1 MKKCVPVICALVF
14 VFLPLTAS
22 AKKTQ
27 KIWDEFVKNYQKA
40 EWHYGLERAYEAP
53 NPAKLK
59 GYVVLVKGGLPAER
73 AAFYISWG
81 DYDYRGVT
89 IDGEKVTTRRGAPYT
104 YLQKGDV
111 LAIADTDRIG
121 RTLYLELITAD
132 VYVPE
137 NRKGDKHHSRVT
149 LQVCYKL
156 PKDVYESDDP
166 QRAMELL
173 GEWLKPFASVD
184 DAKNFA
190 AQMAK

>member
-1 MKKCVPVICALVF
+1 MKKILSVICVLV
-14 VFLPLTAS
+14 LTAVS
-22 AKKTQ
+22 LAAFAKKPQ

-73 AAFYISWG
+73 AAFYIGWG

-111 LAIADTDRIG
+111 LAIADTDHIG
-121 RTLYLELITAD
+121 RTLYIELITAD

-137 NRKGDKHHSRVT
+137 NRKGEKHHSRVT
-149 LQVCYKL
+149 LQVGYKL

-166 QRAMELL
+166 QKAMELL
-173 GEWLKPFASVD
+173 GEWFKPFTSLD

-190 AQMAK
+190 SQMTK